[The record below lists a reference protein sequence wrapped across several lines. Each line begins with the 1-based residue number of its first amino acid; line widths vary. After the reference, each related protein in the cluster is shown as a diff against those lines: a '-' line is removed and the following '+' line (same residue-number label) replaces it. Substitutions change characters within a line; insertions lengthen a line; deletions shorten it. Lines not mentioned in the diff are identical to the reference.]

1 MISVDDESKPENHF
15 FSQDTP
21 NPNLWTSTSNPPYS
35 YYLWYMF
42 ANISVINQVRKE
54 RGMNT
59 FNLRPHCG
67 EAGAYHHLCTSFLL
81 SENIAHGLQD

>member
-1 MISVDDESKPENHF
+1 MFEISNSHSEFQSFNP
-15 FSQDTP
+15 FSFL
-21 NPNLWTSTSNPPYS
+21 NEFL
-35 YYLWYMF
+35 
-42 ANISVINQVRKE
+42 VRKE

-81 SENIAHGLQD
+81 AENIAHGLQLG